1 MLKVWIHAVW
11 STKKRMPV
19 LTRAVRQELF
29 EHMMSVGRSKGFLID
44 RLNGY
49 NDHVHVLFAL
59 RSTQCV
65 ADIVNHLKGASSR
78 YINRNKLTY
87 STFEWQSD
95 YYACSVSDIGLKNV
109 QDYIDNQE
117 AHHQSIPFKTE
128 LMDLTSGED

>member
-1 MLKVWIHAVW
+1 MLRVWIHAVW

-19 LTRAVRQELF
+19 LTLAIRKELF
-29 EHMMSVGRSKGFLID
+29 GHMMDVGRSKGFVMD
-44 RLNGY
+44 RVNGY

-59 RSTQCV
+59 RSTQCI
-65 ADIVNHLKGASSR
+65 ADIINHLKGESSR

-87 STFEWQSD
+87 SVFEWQSD

-109 QDYIDNQE
+109 QDYIDSQE
-117 AHHQSIPFKTE
+117 AHHKSRPFKTE